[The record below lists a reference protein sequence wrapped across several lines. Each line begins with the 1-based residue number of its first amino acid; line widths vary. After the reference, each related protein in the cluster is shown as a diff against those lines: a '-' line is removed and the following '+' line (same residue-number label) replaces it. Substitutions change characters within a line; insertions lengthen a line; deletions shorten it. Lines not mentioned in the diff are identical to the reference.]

1 MSLSVISIV
10 FNSYL
15 DYQPYLVSV
24 FMTSLIKGQFQLNEN
39 QTRCTLNDNSYYDS
53 FI

>member
-1 MSLSVISIV
+1 MSLSVIALV

-15 DYQPYLVSV
+15 DYQPDLVSV
-24 FMTSLIKGQFQLNEN
+24 FMTSLIKGQLQLNEN
-39 QTRCTLNDNSYYDS
+39 QIRSTLNDNSYYDG